1 MTREQAIECNKNL
14 RMYMKLSD
22 ANNSCK
28 FNEENYT
35 ALDLAI
41 QALEQ
46 MKELNLLLI
55 QDDAH
60 LMSVHHIKEK
70 LGLLEVKE

>member
-1 MTREQAIECNKNL
+1 MTNDDAIEEIKSWTPTLLQMGDKCTNKTVEAQK
-14 RMYMKLSD
+14 M
-22 ANNSCK
+22 
-28 FNEENYT
+28 
-35 ALDLAI
+35 AI

-70 LGLLEVKE
+70 LGLLEVEE